1 MAIADML
8 QKRAS
13 QSLSMNELNQDR
25 WSRQMANGSDNF
37 FLVVRQ
43 GNSGILRSCLQV
55 VRCDHMRSTFLMQ
68 LTGALSMCQPFSQRT
83 RFAAHFNLLPST
95 TGQDAGCKKILKPLL
110 KKHQVNLDLHF
121 GLPLVN
127 SMGWAN
133 VWCRAGDFSIW
144 PPSEAM
150 NTERKWTD
158 DKCLTRFVCQEE
170 CCMNET
176 FFVFVAGTCACRSA
190 AWNNAQVHTFYPWCF
205 LKYEYIY
212 IYIFIFFFN
221 M

>member
-68 LTGALSMCQPFSQRT
+68 LTGALSMCQPFHNVHGSLHTSTSCRQR
-83 RFAAHFNLLPST
+83 RDRMLGARRSWNRCWRST
-95 TGQDAGCKKILKPLL
+95 KWTSIAFWTTTCKF
-110 KKHQVNLDLHF
+110 H
-121 GLPLVN
+121 G
-127 SMGWAN
+127 MGKCMMSRW
-133 VWCRAGDFSIW
+133 DFSIW

-205 LKYEYIY
+205 LKYEYYIY
-212 IYIFIFFFN
+212 IYLFCFFN